1 VQLTDKNV
9 SKIMIFTQKK
19 FWNFSSKSYSVILVD
34 FSSFLPR
41 RLDSQNLKQSIGNF
55 ACLPVWVKK
64 KRNLKNSRCIFDEF
78 EGK

>member
-19 FWNFSSKSYSVILVD
+19 FL
-34 FSSFLPR
+34 
-41 RLDSQNLKQSIGNF
+41 QN
-55 ACLPVWVKK
+55 P
-64 KRNLKNSRCIFDEF
+64 IFDEF